1 MVRCSKSPASD
12 QGFAKLA
19 AFDCMAAIVV
29 GHGVQGLVPLY
40 NSVSF
45 VLVFSFFHFFSENQS
60 PEKPRKSREIPKKNR
75 ENSWFGEQSDF
86 FDFCQ
91 VFGEKYPGKT
101 ENFLGL
107 GGNWQLYTSKSI
119 SHNVK
124 LDRLSPA

>member
-1 MVRCSKSPASD
+1 
-12 QGFAKLA
+12 
-19 AFDCMAAIVV
+19 MAAIVV

-45 VLVFSFFHFFSENQS
+45 VLVFSFFPFFSENQS

-91 VFGEKYPGKT
+91 VFGEKYLGKT

>member
-1 MVRCSKSPASD
+1 LSW
-12 QGFAKLA
+12 
-19 AFDCMAAIVV
+19 
-29 GHGVQGLVPLY
+29 
-40 NSVSF
+40 
-45 VLVFSFFHFFSENQS
+45 FSHFSIFFSENQS